1 MLKKHKYIL
10 YLTDYN
16 HKIGFGNYSRSKN
29 LFINLKKEF
38 KVLFLYNLNTK
49 NKIESIKKKY
59 PRPVIV
65 IFDTP
70 QINKNLFNFY
80 KIYAKTIFFDYFGKL
95 IPNYNIIIFKHYN
108 VRAKNKFFVGLK
120 YISLKNKVLNL
131 KILNKK
137 IEKKFLISL
146 GGGDIK
152 NQSIRIAKY
161 LIKKGCKVT
170 ILYGPTFKSKLNFK
184 DSNLKIY
191 YNSKTYLKIFNL
203 HTNIITNGGSTMFDA
218 VYLNKNVYVLPQSL
232 KETNLAKLFNEK
244 KLIID
249 YGFNKFFKLNLNIFN
264 SIKKSNQKII
274 DNKGINRIYKII
286 KSVYL
291 SYGK

>member
-1 MLKKHKYIL
+1 VLKKDKYIL
-10 YLTDYN
+10 YFTDYN

-38 KVLFLYNLNTK
+38 KVFLIYNLTTIK
-49 NKIESIKKKY
+49 KIENIKKKY
-59 PRPVIV
+59 PRPVII

-70 QINKNLFNFY
+70 QINKQLFNFY
-80 KIYAKTIFFDYFGKL
+80 KIYAKIIFFDYFGKL
-95 IPNYNIIIFKHYN
+95 IPNYNIIIFKHHN

-120 YISLKNKVLNL
+120 YINLKNKVLNL

-137 IEKKFLISL
+137 IEKKILISL

-161 LIKKGCKVT
+161 LIKKGYKVT

-191 YNSKTYLKIFNL
+191 YNSKKYLKIFNL
-203 HTNIITNGGSTMFDA
+203 HTNIITNGGSTMFEA

-232 KETNLAKLFNEK
+232 KEANLAKLFNEK

-249 YGFNKFFKLNLNIFN
+249 YGFNKFYKLNLNIFN
-264 SIKKSNQKII
+264 SIKKSNQKIV
-274 DNKGINRIYKII
+274 DNKGINRVYKII
-286 KSVYL
+286 KNIYL